1 MVIDYKGDPI
11 EVAFNPKYF
20 IETLNVMEEDKIELN
35 IVNDEK
41 PCLIEGLKEKEY
53 LSVIMPMKL

>member
-11 EVAFNPKYF
+11 EVAFNARYF
-20 IETLNVMEEDKIELN
+20 IETLSVMEDEIVSLN

-41 PCLIEGLKEKEY
+41 PCLVEGLKEKQY
-53 LSVIMPMKL
+53 LSVIMPMRL